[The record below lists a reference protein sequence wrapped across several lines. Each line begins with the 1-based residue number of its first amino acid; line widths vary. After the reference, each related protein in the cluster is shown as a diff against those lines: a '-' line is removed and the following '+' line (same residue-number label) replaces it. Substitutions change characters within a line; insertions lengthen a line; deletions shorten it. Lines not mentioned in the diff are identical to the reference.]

1 MFFLYIIK
9 QSNII
14 YNNFIPLTVFLPQ
27 TGSLFVVFFS
37 LLRDMSTQNQVY
49 MQIYFDYENV
59 YFQ

>member
-14 YNNFIPLTVFLPQ
+14 YNNFIPLTGFLPQ

-37 LLRDMSTQNQVY
+37 LLRDMSITQN
-49 MQIYFDYENV
+49 
-59 YFQ
+59 